1 MTMSDPALPLLVT
14 HSGKFHCDEVF
25 AYVVL
30 RLALGLSTGDH
41 DLVRTR
47 DAAVIARGD
56 VVWDVGSLYD
66 EATNRFDHHQRG
78 APARDDGTPFSA
90 AGLVW
95 RRYGTQAVA
104 ALLAEEAG
112 AAAFVETI
120 AGEIDATLV
129 RRIDELDN
137 GIVPEKDTLGL
148 AALIGDFNPS
158 WDAPAGD
165 AQADAAFLQAVA
177 MADGVLRRRVESLR
191 GRLAAEAIVVAAQA
205 SSADPR
211 ILELERGMPWKNA
224 VFAHDLPVAYAIYP
238 VSNGNWMVDSMPP
251 EAGSFEQ
258 RIPLPRA
265 WAGLPEAELAAV
277 SGVTDAV
284 FVHLRQFVGA
294 ARTRAGAVAMARKAI
309 AISEG

>member
-1 MTMSDPALPLLVT
+1 MPDKTPPLLVT

-30 RLALGLSTGDH
+30 RLALGLTTGDH
-41 DLVRTR
+41 KLVRTR
-47 DAAVIARGD
+47 DAAMIAQGD

-78 APARDDGTPFSA
+78 APSRDDGTPFSA

-95 RRYGTQAVA
+95 RRYGTEAVA
-104 ALLAEEAG
+104 AILRGDAFARPI
-112 AAAFVETI
+112 AA
-120 AGEIDATLV
+120 EIDDTLV

-137 GIVPEKDTLGL
+137 GVVPEKDTLGL

-165 AQADAAFLQAVA
+165 AQTDAAFMRAVA
-177 MADGVLRRRVESLR
+177 MAEGVLHRRVDSLR

-205 SSADPR
+205 ASADPR

-258 RIPLPRA
+258 RIPLPQA
-265 WAGLPEAELAAV
+265 WAGLPEAELTSV
-277 SGVTDAV
+277 SGVSDAV
-284 FVHLRQFVGA
+284 FVHLRRFVGA
-294 ARTRAGAVAMARKAI
+294 AKTRAGALDMARKAI
-309 AISEG
+309 AISEQAD

>member
-1 MTMSDPALPLLVT
+1 MTMSDQAIPLLVT

-41 DLVRTR
+41 EFVRTR

-104 ALLAEEAG
+104 ALLGGEAS
-112 AAAFVETI
+112 AAAFAETI
-120 AGEIDATLV
+120 AGEIDDTLV

-137 GIVPEKDTLGL
+137 GVVPEKDTLGL

-191 GRLAAEAIVVAAQA
+191 GRLAAEALVVAAQA

-224 VFAHDLPVAYAIYP
+224 VFAHNLPVAYAIYP

-258 RIPLPRA
+258 RIPLPQA
-265 WAGLPEAELAAV
+265 WAGLPETELAAV

-284 FVHLRQFVGA
+284 FVHLRRFVGA
-294 ARTRAGAVAMARKAI
+294 AKTRAGAVAMARKAI